1 MTMEQRFELLMNP
14 PKILKCRMI
23 VMALH
28 SIANPAVT
36 LDRFPETFGE
46 VQEMMKSTL
55 KHIDPQYEMALAALN
70 SIAHPQVS
78 NMTVTLD
85 MKPKE

>member
-1 MTMEQRFELLMNP
+1 MTMEQRFDLLMNP

-36 LDRFPETFGE
+36 LDRFPETHGH
-46 VQEMMKSTL
+46 VRDLMRSTL
-55 KHIDPQYEMALAALN
+55 KHIDPQYEKALAALN
-70 SIAHPQVS
+70 SIAHPVVEE
-78 NMTVTLD
+78 N
-85 MKPKE
+85 